1 MAGLC
6 IPHWTVLFAEL
17 IISDRAT
24 KPHQAHKFWVKETK
38 KTERKYCILW
48 DDLVIYA
55 ADLKHIDSMKPQ
67 V

>member
-17 IISDRAT
+17 IVSDTAT
-24 KPHQAHKFWVKETK
+24 KPHLAHKFWLKETK
-38 KTERKYCILW
+38 KTVHKYCILL

-55 ADLKHIDSMKPQ
+55 ADLKHVDSMKPQ